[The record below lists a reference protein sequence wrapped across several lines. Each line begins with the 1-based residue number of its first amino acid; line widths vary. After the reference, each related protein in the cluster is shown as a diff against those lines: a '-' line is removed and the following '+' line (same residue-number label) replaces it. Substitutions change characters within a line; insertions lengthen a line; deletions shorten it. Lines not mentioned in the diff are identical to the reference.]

1 MKMVSIHYPHPVES
15 VPTVCIFTN
24 LDFAI
29 NCVAYGKGEGTSLPV
44 PSRFCDT
51 EHCIATF

>member
-24 LDFAI
+24 LDFTI

-44 PSRFCDT
+44 PSKFCDT